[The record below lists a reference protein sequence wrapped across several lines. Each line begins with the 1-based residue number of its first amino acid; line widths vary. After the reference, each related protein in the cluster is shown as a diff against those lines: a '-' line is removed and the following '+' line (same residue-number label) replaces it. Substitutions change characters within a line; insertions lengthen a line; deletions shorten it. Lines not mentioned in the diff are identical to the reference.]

1 MHYEVPAGARSGLFG
16 GVFVSSISGP
26 FLNRIMDDSRPRP
39 DENSVTKKPGPRGVR
54 TPFAGESSSTNA
66 TVPPQDEA
74 TLVDAG
80 PSRRDPDATIV
91 DAGPRV
97 DPAATL
103 VDADATIAPGT
114 SVRRTPTPPSSR
126 MFGSN
131 ASAAV
136 LQIGDLLGGRY
147 EILQMLGEGGMGAVY
162 KATDRALD
170 RFVALKV
177 IRPELASNPSILA
190 RFKQELLLA
199 HQVTHRN
206 VIRIYD
212 LGEAEGVKFITME
225 FIEGRDLRSIIRE
238 KNKFAPEEAVEVIQ
252 QVCQALNA
260 AHSVGVIH
268 RDLKPQNI
276 MQDGT
281 GRMLVMDFGLARTL
295 EGDGMTQTGAIVG
308 TMEYMSPEQSLG
320 KDLDQRSDIFAL
332 GLILYEMLTGKQPF
346 AAESALA
353 SLIKRTQERATP
365 VSDIDAQIPGALSGI
380 VSKCLERDLDQ
391 RYQNVSAILAD
402 LNTWKDKRAAGTIKF
417 DASVKPLGRTIP
429 WPLITG
435 VVAVLI
441 LAISGYM
448 LRDRLFKSSPNAG
461 SAAVAAPA
469 VSLAIL
475 PFRNASADQGLSWL
489 GSSVA
494 ETLST
499 DVGQSS
505 HLRIVSPERVSQ
517 ILRDLRISPDTSLDA
532 ATVQRLA
539 EFSNAD
545 NIVWGRYTR
554 FGDQIRIDATI
565 QDMKHGHTTPLSES
579 AAENKILSAID
590 LLAGDI
596 RSNLALSSSTV
607 KELQGQSFKP
617 STNSLPAMH
626 DYDDGLQSARLGNFL
641 DAAKKFEAATKE
653 DPQFALAYAEL
664 AKTYVSLGQDNDA
677 EHASRKA
684 VELSDQLPSAE
695 KYLIQASHDQIQR
708 DYPKAIE
715 AYENLAKAAPENT
728 DVLVELAGLYEKSSA
743 HDKAR
748 EEYTKVLTLDPKRVD
763 ALLQIG
769 RVENNSGNPQ
779 KGLEYLTRAQALA
792 VEFGNDEERS
802 KILQAMGAAYA
813 ALNKHEDALRN
824 FRDSLEIKRK
834 LGLKTGI
841 ALSLK
846 AMASSED
853 ALGKPDQALKD
864 YKEALALYQEL
875 GDKAG
880 TGDVLNDL
888 ADFYVDHGQYDEALK
903 LFKESLQAEVEVGN
917 QKMQALVVNN
927 IGNVYFAKADY
938 QNARTYYEQALQL
951 RQKLNVPSAIAD
963 TLHNLALIST
973 RMGQNDQAVEQFLR
987 ALDLRRN
994 TGDKRWAA
1002 IEGSSLG
1009 SLFGDQGRYGA
1020 ALSAEEDALK
1030 TLRELQDRSIW
1041 LPQILSW
1048 YGKALAQVGR
1058 SDDAQKSLE
1067 EAMNVARELKN
1078 QSAIAEVQT
1087 YQGDNAFYRGD
1098 YQAAAT
1104 LYDVALKT
1112 ASHASD
1118 LDLIQVAKFN
1128 VAKVAVRQGRFQS
1141 AANSLGKLSEDA
1153 DRMGLKYVSV
1163 ECSIYHAD
1171 ALMNLKS
1178 YEPARKE
1185 LESALDKSEKLGL
1198 KALLGQSHYLLAR
1211 DLELSGKAGDA
1222 PEHYRQARKIL
1233 DEIKNEAKTD
1243 GIVKRSDLS
1252 PIYAHPVS

>member
-1 MHYEVPAGARSGLFG
+1 
-16 GVFVSSISGP
+16 
-26 FLNRIMDDSRPRP
+26 MDDSSSRP
-39 DENSVTKKPGPRGVR
+39 DAKSVSKKPAAPGVR
-54 TPFAGESSSTNA
+54 APFAGESSGNNVP
-66 TVPPQDEA
+66 VPPQDEA

-80 PSRRDPDATIV
+80 PSRHDPDATIV
-91 DAGPRV
+91 DAGPRL
-97 DPAATL
+97 DPEATL
-103 VDADATIAPGT
+103 VDADATIALGT
-114 SVRRTPTPPSSR
+114 SFRRTPAPPSNRIS
-126 MFGSN
+126 GPHD
-131 ASAAV
+131 SAAV

-147 EILQMLGEGGMGAVY
+147 EILQLLGEGGMGAVY

-252 QVCQALNA
+252 QVCQALDA

-365 VSDIDAQIPGALSGI
+365 VSDVDAQIPGALSGI

-417 DASVKPLGRTIP
+417 DASVKPLGRPIP
-429 WPLITG
+429 WPLIAGIVTVLVLATTG
-435 VVAVLI
+435 FL
-441 LAISGYM
+441 
-448 LRDRLFKSSPNAG
+448 LRGKLFGPSTKTPT
-461 SAAVAAPA
+461 APA

-475 PFRNASADQGLSWL
+475 PFRNASADQNLNWL

-517 ILRDLRISPDTSLDA
+517 VLRDLRISPDTSLDS

-579 AAENKILSAID
+579 ATENNILKAID
-590 LLAGDI
+590 LLASDI
-596 RSNLALSSSTV
+596 RSNLALSRSTV

-617 STNSLPAMH
+617 STNSLPAMR
-626 DYDDGLQSARLGNFL
+626 DYDDGLQLARRGSFL
-641 DAAKKFEAATKE
+641 EAAKQFEAATRE
-653 DPQFALAYAEL
+653 DPQFALAYSEL
-664 AKTYVSLGQDNDA
+664 AKTYSNLGQNDDA

-684 VELSDQLPSAE
+684 VELSDQLPPPE
-695 KYLIQASHDQIQR
+695 RYLIQASHDQILR
-708 DYPKAIE
+708 NYPKAIE
-715 AYENLAKAAPENT
+715 AYENLAKAAPDNA
-728 DVLVELAGLYEKSSA
+728 DVLFELAGLYKKSGA
-743 HDKAR
+743 YDKAR
-748 EEYTKVLTLDPKRVD
+748 EEYTRVLTLDPKRVD
-763 ALLQIG
+763 ALLEIG
-769 RVENNSGNPQ
+769 RVEDNSGNSQ
-779 KGLEYLTRAQALA
+779 KALEYLTRAQALA
-792 VEFGNDEERS
+792 VEVGNDEERS
-802 KILQAMGAAYA
+802 MILQAMGVAYA
-813 ALNKHEDALRN
+813 GLNKHEEALRN
-824 FRDSLEIKRK
+824 FRESLEIKRK
-834 LGLKTGI
+834 LGLKKGI
-841 ALSLK
+841 ALSLD

-853 ALGKPDQALKD
+853 VLGKPDQALKD
-864 YKEALALYQEL
+864 YKEALALWQEL
-875 GDKAG
+875 GDKVG

-888 ADFYVDHGQYDEALK
+888 AQFYVDHGQYDEGLK
-903 LFKESLQAEVEVGN
+903 LFKESLQAEVDVGN
-917 QKMQALVVNN
+917 QSNQGFVLNN
-927 IGNVYFAKADY
+927 IGNAYLSKADY
-938 QNARTYYEQALQL
+938 LNARSYFEQALQL
-951 RQKLNVPSAIAD
+951 REKLKVPSHIAD
-963 TLHNLALIST
+963 TLHNLGETS
-973 RMGQNDQAVEQFLR
+973 RQMGQYDQAAEQYLR
-987 ALDLRRN
+987 ALDLRRS
-994 TGDKRWAA
+994 TGDKRGAA
-1002 IEGSSLG
+1002 IESSSLG
-1009 SLFGDQGRYGA
+1009 TLFSYQGRYGA

-1030 TLRELQDRSIW
+1030 TFRELQERGLW
-1041 LPQILSW
+1041 LAEILGF
-1048 YGKALAQVGR
+1048 YGNALAQVGR

-1078 QSAIAEVQT
+1078 PATTAEIQG

-1098 YQAAAT
+1098 YKTAAT
-1104 LYDVALKT
+1104 LYDEALKT
-1112 ASHASD
+1112 ASQAGD
-1118 LDLIQVAKFN
+1118 LQLILVSKFN
-1128 VAKVAVRQGRFQS
+1128 VAKVAFRQGRFQAAAGSLNKLS
-1141 AANSLGKLSEDA
+1141 AEADSLGVKH
-1153 DRMGLKYVSV
+1153 VSV
-1163 ECSIYHAD
+1163 ECSIYHAE

-1185 LESALDKSEKLGL
+1185 LESALSKSEKLGL
-1198 KALLGQSHYLLAR
+1198 KTSLAQSHYLLAR
-1211 DLELSGKAGDA
+1211 DLELAGKAADA
-1222 PEHYRQARKIL
+1222 PEHYKQARKIL
-1233 DEIKNEAKTD
+1233 DDIQKDAKTD
-1243 GIVKRSDLS
+1243 SIVKRSDLS
-1252 PIYAHPVS
+1252 PIYAHSVS